1 MGDSCNNVLNVPLGL
16 AKRSMSE
23 DPAPTGVFGGC
34 CSLIFFSEVSFL
46 VSSTGSG
53 VGGWSRS
60 GEAEGLR
67 SVRLVSACSPAPSS
81 SILVSVPVPR
91 VPRVPAPFL
100 VPESES
106 EAAAMGVSGSIPVE
120 TEGFLPVLSLR
131 SPRRAGSTRSPLVEA
146 VEASAEALAESVVAL
161 GASSSLELELDPEED
176 PLDPDEP
183 PDELELLP
191 ESEDFFFALAAAAS
205 LLLAVLTTSGRG
217 WEEYQNQLG

>member
-1 MGDSCNNVLNVPLGL
+1 
-16 AKRSMSE
+16 MSE

-34 CSLIFFSEVSFL
+34 CSLIFFSGVSFL

-67 SVRLVSACSPAPSS
+67 SVRLVSTCSPAPSS

-91 VPRVPAPFL
+91 VPVPAPFL

-106 EAAAMGVSGSIPVE
+106 EAAAMGVSGSISVE

-217 WEEYQNQLG
+217 WEKISKSIRLNFF

>member
-1 MGDSCNNVLNVPLGL
+1 MSAPDSL
-16 AKRSMSE
+16 
-23 DPAPTGVFGGC
+23 F
-34 CSLIFFSEVSFL
+34 FFSGPAVDSLTEAA
-46 VSSTGSG
+46 

-67 SVRLVSACSPAPSS
+67 SVRLVSACSLAPSS

-146 VEASAEALAESVVAL
+146 VEASAEA
-161 GASSSLELELDPEED
+161 
-176 PLDPDEP
+176 
-183 PDELELLP
+183 
-191 ESEDFFFALAAAAS
+191 
-205 LLLAVLTTSGRG
+205 
-217 WEEYQNQLG
+217 